1 MDEEEKVCW
10 ESPGRMNLRFKFL
23 LFVYLNIYLAASG
36 LSCSMYISQ
45 KMDVKQLV
53 VVLRILDWK
62 EKM

>member
-36 LSCSMYISQ
+36 LSCSIW
-45 KMDVKQLV
+45 DLV
-53 VVLRILDWK
+53 P
-62 EKM
+62 